1 MSNAVEVQRVN
12 SAKKMKFPLIAAL
25 NMALRAFFN
34 KPTNDGFKSQTY
46 KLVRFILMTLGL
58 VTLTYYKAMLNAA
71 LNVDV
76 NNIPIESW
84 DDLLNS
90 DYKLLVV
97 MEAVNEDRF
106 KFGDDTMRKIHK
118 EKILTVNPEK
128 QLQNV
133 GFQGSIPAI
142 LKDKYVAFDN
152 VLIFKA
158 LDEYPCQIID
168 VKSSSMR

>member
-97 MEAVNEDRF
+97 MEAVPCERF
-106 KFGDDTMRKIHK
+106 TRRK
-118 EKILTVNPEK
+118 
-128 QLQNV
+128 
-133 GFQGSIPAI
+133 
-142 LKDKYVAFDN
+142 Y
-152 VLIFKA
+152 
-158 LDEYPCQIID
+158 
-168 VKSSSMR
+168 